1 MGLIANSILV
11 NIDRISE
18 LLGRPEE
25 ITQKEAERDKMIESK
40 IHHNQKLLPVISKHQ
55 LGG

>member
-25 ITQKEAERDKMIESK
+25 ITQKEAERDKMIESTK
-40 IHHNQKLLPVISKHQ
+40 MRRI
-55 LGG
+55 

>member
-18 LLGRPEE
+18 LLGRPEGSRKRQNDRKYKDE
-25 ITQKEAERDKMIESK
+25 KNIVSI
-40 IHHNQKLLPVISKHQ
+40 KHFFRNTRRS
-55 LGG
+55 